1 MTALREFKKVE
12 DGMVHIK
19 IPDDFESDEVE
30 VIVMPKTDPMSK
42 LDPYFEKRKEYL
54 AKTIEDIENGKI
66 KIYNEDEFEKEM
78 DEFEKEL
85 VLKYDN

>member
-1 MTALREFKKVE
+1 MIALREFKKVE

-30 VIVMPKTDPMSK
+30 VIVMPKVNPMSEI
-42 LDPYFEKRKEYL
+42 DPYFEKRKEHI
-54 AKTIEDIENGKI
+54 AKTIEDIENGKV
-66 KIYNEDEFEKEM
+66 KVYDEDEFEKEM

>member
-1 MTALREFKKVE
+1 MIALREFKKVE

-30 VIVMPKTDPMSK
+30 VIVMPKVNPMSE
-42 LDPYFEKRKEYL
+42 LDPYFEKRKEHI
-54 AKTIEDIENGKI
+54 AKTIEDIENGKV
-66 KIYNEDEFEKEM
+66 KVYDEDEFEKEM
-78 DEFEKEL
+78 DKFEKEL